1 MQLVLDIQSTDDS
14 IMVKSAK
21 AKLYLAWL
29 LVLLSL
35 ISEAIAGQYHV
46 IRVIDGDT
54 INVDHLNKKFTIR
67 LVGIDSPE
75 LGTGKYNPSQPF
87 ANAAKRHLIGLI
99 DNRIVNIKPY
109 GQDRYGRMLAEVFVG
124 SKNVNIELIKAG
136 LAEVYRGDYPAAGL
150 DLNPYWQAEEKARKD
165 RTGMWSQSNYMSPRD
180 WRKSH

>member
-14 IMVKSAK
+14 IMVRSAK

-54 INVDHLNKKFTIR
+54 IDVDHLNKKFTVR
-67 LVGIDSPE
+67 LVGIDAPE
-75 LGTGKYNPSQPF
+75 LGKGKYDQSQPF
-87 ANAAKRHLIGLI
+87 ARAAETHLTGLVS
-99 DNRIVNIKPY
+99 NRIVDIKPY
-109 GQDRYGRMLAEVFVG
+109 GQDRYGRMLAEVFVDN
-124 SKNVNIELIKAG
+124 KNVNVEMLKAG
-136 LAEVYRGDYPAAGL
+136 MAEVYRGDTHPAGL
-150 DLNPYWQAEEKARKD
+150 DLKPYWQAEEEARKARL
-165 RTGMWSQSNYMSPRD
+165 GMWSQPNYMSPRD